1 MTSHIRGY
9 LNDLARQLHLDP
21 REERGILSELES
33 HISDRA
39 QELVET
45 GVAPDVAL
53 HAAINDFGASDDIA
67 VRLYEVH
74 SRGTWNH
81 TTLAALPHL
90 LLSLLFAFHL
100 WVNPTWVA
108 ILVAASVGMTVL
120 GWRKG
125 RPRWTFPWLGYCLVV
140 PILSWGLAM
149 TVVGYGAW
157 SVVARSVLPFSIPIY
172 IASLIYVGVSLWF
185 VIKNVSKVVRPDW
198 IMASLAILPLPFLG
212 YWFFYFYNRGEVL
225 QSDSRILQEIDS
237 AAAIVFLILG
247 AATAVFFRVG
257 RRMIRVV
264 LLIIT
269 APSLIVLA
277 WVSYQ
282 GGAGYFALFFFS
294 AISLA
299 ILLTPA
305 LLDFQESKSPA
316 QSISGELPTKDL
328 SG

>member
-21 REERGILSELES
+21 EEERGILSELES

-39 QELVET
+39 QELMEA
-45 GVAPDVAL
+45 GLASDVAL
-53 HAAINDFGASDDIA
+53 HAAINDFGASDEIA
-67 VRLYEVH
+67 DRLYEVH
-74 SRGTWNH
+74 SRGSWNH

-90 LLSLLFAFHL
+90 LLSLMFALHL
-100 WVNPTWVA
+100 WVNPAWVA

-125 RPRWTFPWLGYCLVV
+125 RARWTYPWLGYCLVV

-149 TVVGYGAW
+149 TAVGYGAW

-172 IASLIYVGVSLWF
+172 IASLAYVAFSLWF

-198 IMASLAILPLPFLG
+198 IMASLAVLPLPFLG
-212 YWFFYFYNRGEVL
+212 YWFFYFYKRGEVL
-225 QSDSRILQEIDS
+225 QSDARVMQEIDS

-282 GGAGYFALFFFS
+282 GGAGYFAVFFFS

-305 LLDFQESKSPA
+305 LLDFQDSKSPA
-316 QSISGELPTKDL
+316 QTRPTDLPTKDL

>member
-1 MTSHIRGY
+1 MNSHMRGY
-9 LNDLARQLHLDP
+9 LNDLGRQLHLDP
-21 REERGILSELES
+21 GEERGILSELES
-33 HISDRA
+33 HIADRA
-39 QELVET
+39 QELLET
-45 GVAPDVAL
+45 GVAAEVAL
-53 HAAINDFGASDDIA
+53 HTAIKDFGASDEIA
-67 VRLYEVH
+67 VRLYEIH

-90 LLSLLFAFHL
+90 LLSLIFAFHL
-100 WVNPTWVA
+100 WVNPIWVA
-108 ILVAASVGMTVL
+108 LLVAASVGMAVL

-125 RPRWTFPWLGYCLVV
+125 RPRWTYPWLGYCLVV

-149 TVVGYGAW
+149 SAVGYGAW
-157 SVVARSVLPFSIPIY
+157 SVVTRGELPFSIPIY
-172 IASLIYVGVSLWF
+172 IASFAYVAFSLWI

-198 IMASLAILPLPFLG
+198 IMASLAVLPLPFLG
-212 YWFFYFYNRGEVL
+212 YWFFYFYSRGEVL
-225 QSDSRILQEIDS
+225 QSEGRVLQEIDS

-277 WVSYQ
+277 WLSYQ
-282 GGAGYFALFFFS
+282 GGAGYLAVFFFS

-316 QSISGELPTKDL
+316 QARPGELPAKDL